1 MRHTHATD
9 SAGRDL
15 ANNHYYEFRSALSE
29 RPRRIVYY
37 ARRSVTH
44 HSDAPLTPAWLQ
56 WLRHARPD
64 APSMDEQ
71 AREVA
76 RQGNLKQL
84 AAAADARWAAKPS
97 VLDRPADVAQ
107 PAPLMAPRDKG
118 GYVEDAATG
127 KSGVMSPI
135 VAAGHQG
142 RGEEPVA
149 SERSARAAEEEDKQQ
164 QGRRRKP
171 SPWDQQQRGAPGQ
184 EWQPKA
190 WTPGQAAQRR

>member
-1 MRHTHATD
+1 
-9 SAGRDL
+9 
-15 ANNHYYEFRSALSE
+15 
-29 RPRRIVYY
+29 
-37 ARRSVTH
+37 VTH

-64 APSMDEQ
+64 APSIDEQ

-97 VLDRPADVAQ
+97 VLDSPADVAQ

-118 GYVEDAATG
+118 GYVEDGGTG
-127 KSGVMSPI
+127 ESGVMSPI
-135 VAAGHQG
+135 VAAGDQG
-142 RGEEPVA
+142 SGEEPGA
-149 SERSARAAEEEDKQQ
+149 SERSAREAKEEEEEE
-164 QGRRRKP
+164 RRRRKKP

-184 EWQPKA
+184 EWQPKS
-190 WTPGQAAQRR
+190 WTPGQAAERR